1 MVMKPNNVKFSDF
14 WTHDKQKKNMHF
26 NFSWTL
32 NYEKVK
38 KYCLVTDISSRYFS
52 YKILIK

>member
-32 NYEKVK
+32 NYGEKVLPG
-38 KYCLVTDISSRYFS
+38 YRHFFQIFQL
-52 YKILIK
+52 